1 MMGDGH
7 VHLRP
12 CGATQ
17 RSPVGVFFRLKEQLP
32 WKSKRKTYKKH
43 S

>member
-1 MMGDGH
+1 MSPSREDYSMMKVVRNRKD
-7 VHLRP
+7 R
-12 CGATQ
+12 T
-17 RSPVGVFFRLKEQLP
+17 